1 MAGWSCAEDSPDPY
15 GPCAASSPTV
25 VLHCVVEDNS
35 SPRQVLAIHRP
46 QAAGMPQRLAHTA
59 PAAAFPPET
68 IIGVSDSGAVGGI
81 TSSPSSS
88 SDSTT
93 AAVPAAETTRL
104 PGAILPV
111 EGMAWPVSTIGSGT
125 RDDAKEVPRLVV
137 LQGTACRPWRLPP
150 VREFVAVGGD

>member
-1 MAGWSCAEDSPDPY
+1 MAAPPAGKMAGWSCAEDSPDPY

-93 AAVPAAETTRL
+93 GGFFLFAAFDMKASSLLLTPNIVTHSETRRAAEMRAL
-104 PGAILPV
+104 DNHGGAAAILY
-111 EGMAWPVSTIGSGT
+111 EHG
-125 RDDAKEVPRLVV
+125 
-137 LQGTACRPWRLPP
+137 
-150 VREFVAVGGD
+150 